1 MELNSKLLSS
11 FALLTAICCGALAT
25 RPAQASLAMEV
36 LGNQV
41 MAEEM
46 ILDGD
51 TFVSAGPPKKSY
63 LPFNPTIKYP
73 KHITLQAIIHV
84 KNPTRKTIN
93 ISKVSFD
100 VYSHDPW
107 TRHKHYVTTVIRHI
121 PPAAQRFLHIPPH
134 EERHSPPNAKSLQFH
149 VPYTALFDESSLNAT
164 PFESLA
170 SAMNVVDEDGSEPL
184 TVMNFVIPLNSQRN
198 LELSLGNMDVQGIPV
213 PAPLAL
219 AGPWM
224 ACHFAR
230 TMRKRMTL
238 RSH

>member
-1 MELNSKLLSS
+1 MELNRKLLSS
-11 FALLTAICCGALAT
+11 LALFTSIYCGALAT

-84 KNPTRKTIN
+84 KNPTHETIN

-100 VYSHDPW
+100 VYSLDPW
-107 TRHKHYVTTVIRHI
+107 TRHKHHVTTVIRHI
-121 PPAAQRFLHIPPH
+121 PPDVQRFLHIPPYG
-134 EERHSPPNAKSLQFH
+134 ERHSPPTAKSLQFH
-149 VPYTALFDESSLNAT
+149 VPYIALFDESSLNAT
-164 PFESLA
+164 PFQSLA

-184 TVMNFVIPLNSQRN
+184 TVMNFVTPLDSQRN
-198 LELSLGNMDVQGIPV
+198 LEISLGNMDVQGIPV